1 MKTNS
6 YLKCFSLLLLISCTK
21 ESPQSYN
28 KILAQ
33 GTLTERGYSNSYFN
47 FSVIVPRNW
56 LILNKDEIEARNKM
70 GLELLAESAD
80 ISDTTSNKQPKFLIN
95 INKYRQDAPEAW
107 QGNAGFQ
114 ISFLKRQ
121 YFPNDTG
128 ITFLNKAKD
137 LLVSSPLYKNISGIK
152 EEKIG
157 GRTFKTFTSE
167 LHLKGF
173 VVFQKNYLL
182 ETEDCFL
189 FIDTSY
195 RGEFVKPELDRIINS
210 ITFDQSQ

>member
-1 MKTNS
+1 MNT
-6 YLKCFSLLLLISCTK
+6 YLKSLLLLLLISCAQ
-21 ESPQSYN
+21 ESPKSYN
-28 KILAQ
+28 TILAE
-33 GTLTERGYSNSYFN
+33 GILTDRGYSNRYFN
-47 FSVIVPRNW
+47 LKVLIPRNW
-56 LILNKDEIEARNKM
+56 IVLNKKEIEARNKM
-70 GLELLAESAD
+70 GRELLE
-80 ISDTTSNKQPKFLIN
+80 DTTESKDTTTNKQPKFLIN

-114 ISFLKRQ
+114 ISFLKRE

-128 ITFLNKAKD
+128 ITFLNKARS
-137 LLVSSPLYKNISGIK
+137 LLVSSPLYKNISDIK

-157 GRTFKTFTSE
+157 GRTFQTFTSE

-173 VVFQKNYLL
+173 IVFQKNYLL
-182 ETEDCFL
+182 EIEDCFL

-210 ITFDQSQ
+210 VTFDQSQ

>member
-1 MKTNS
+1 M
-6 YLKCFSLLLLISCTK
+6 LLLLISCAQ
-21 ESPQSYN
+21 ESPKSYN
-28 KILAQ
+28 TILAE
-33 GTLTERGYSNSYFN
+33 GILTDRGYSNRYFN
-47 FSVIVPRNW
+47 LKVLIPRNW
-56 LILNKDEIEARNKM
+56 IVLNKKEIEARNKM
-70 GLELLAESAD
+70 GRELLE
-80 ISDTTSNKQPKFLIN
+80 DTTESKDTTTNKQPKFLIN

-114 ISFLKRQ
+114 ISFLKRE

-128 ITFLNKAKD
+128 ITFLNKARS
-137 LLVSSPLYKNISGIK
+137 LLVSSPLYKNISDIK

-157 GRTFKTFTSE
+157 GRTFQTFTSE

-173 VVFQKNYLL
+173 IVFQKNYLL
-182 ETEDCFL
+182 EIEDCFL

-210 ITFDQSQ
+210 VTFDQSQ

>member
-1 MKTNS
+1 MNS
-6 YLKCFSLLLLISCTK
+6 HLKWFSLFLLMSCTK

-28 KILAQ
+28 KILSQ

-56 LILNKDEIEARNKM
+56 LILNKEEIEARNKM
-70 GLELLAESAD
+70 GLELLSESVD
-80 ISDTTSNKQPKFLIN
+80 ISDTTANKQPKFLIN

-114 ISFLKRQ
+114 ISFLRRQ

-128 ITFLNKAKD
+128 ISFLNKARG
-137 LLVSSPLYKNISGIK
+137 LLVSSPLYKNISDIK

-157 GRTFKTFTSE
+157 GRTFQTFTSE

-173 VVFQKNYLL
+173 IVFQKNYLL

-210 ITFDQSQ
+210 ITFYQSQ